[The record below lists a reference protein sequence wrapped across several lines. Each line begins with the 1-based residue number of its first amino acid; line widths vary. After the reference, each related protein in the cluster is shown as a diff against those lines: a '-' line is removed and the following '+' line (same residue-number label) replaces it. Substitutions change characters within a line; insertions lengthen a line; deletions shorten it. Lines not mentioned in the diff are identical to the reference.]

1 MMRLIASVFCLCL
14 AVPPPACA
22 QLGRFVAE
30 GGTAAADFR
39 LLDRDGRTVA
49 LSSYRGK
56 VILITFWATWCIPC
70 REEMPALERLWRN
83 TRSSYLGVIAI
94 DAGDDDAAISS
105 FLRHIDPSP
114 SFTIAL
120 DRDLTVTKTWHVDG
134 LPKSFIIDAEGR
146 IAYQAMG
153 AVEFDSAQT
162 LDILH
167 GLLTTPLA
175 SNHASGSSPVDRLT
189 MTAGG
194 SMKYSIAIEQRRRIE
209 KAVRSLR

>member
-1 MMRLIASVFCLCL
+1 MTRLVASVFCLCL
-14 AVPPPACA
+14 AVPPLACA

-39 LLDRDGRTVA
+39 LLDRDGQTIA
-49 LSSYRGK
+49 LSGYRGK

-70 REEMPALERLWRN
+70 REEMPALERLWRK
-83 TRSSYLGVIAI
+83 TRSSNIGVIAI

-105 FLRHIDPSP
+105 FLRRIDPP
-114 SFTIAL
+114 PTFTIAL
-120 DRDLTVTKTWHVDG
+120 DRDLTVTEMWHVDG
-134 LPKSFIIDAEGR
+134 IPKSFIIGPDGR

-167 GLLTTPLA
+167 GLLTTA
-175 SNHASGSSPVDRLT
+175 R
-189 MTAGG
+189 
-194 SMKYSIAIEQRRRIE
+194 K
-209 KAVRSLR
+209 